1 MGNGNGLYLQNFVWK
16 RLSDRECVRYVML
29 TDLTA
34 NIHAVQSTD
43 FFRLGEPFLGDQF
56 DKQFVELFSEI
67 DPKERCLWR
76 SSLIDAINAH
86 ESEFSAGP

>member
-1 MGNGNGLYLQNFVWK
+1 MSNGNGLYLQSFVWK

-34 NIHAVQSTD
+34 NIHAVQSAD
-43 FFRLGEPFLGDQF
+43 FFRLGEPLLGHQF
-56 DKQFVELFSEI
+56 DKQFVELFTEI

-86 ESEFSAGP
+86 ESEFSAEP